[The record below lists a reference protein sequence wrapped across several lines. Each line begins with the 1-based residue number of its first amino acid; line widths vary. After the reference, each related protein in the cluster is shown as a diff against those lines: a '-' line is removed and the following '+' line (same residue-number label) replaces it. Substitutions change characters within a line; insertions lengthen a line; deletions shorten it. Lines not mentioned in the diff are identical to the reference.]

1 LLVVLAMESQRPRPQ
16 SKTLRLNSSTNRES
30 KVSLVSNEFSRI
42 DDAGNFYVIDN
53 GVERLIG
60 SQPAMTLE
68 EAMAFYVKRFDDLE
82 ASVRLLEQRL
92 KAKADPKSIQKSAQK
107 ALGELESPAAI
118 GDLQSLRVRTNAVL
132 DGLGDLLAEAA
143 AKQAELSQEALAAR
157 EAIVL
162 AAEKIAAKDP
172 QKVNYKTTSAE
183 MLALF
188 NSWQALQKTS
198 AKVSKS
204 KADELWQRFSKARN
218 AFDSNKRTYFA
229 TQDSLAKASK
239 SAKSD
244 LASKAE
250 ALVANGAD
258 SAVAYRELLAT
269 WKALPKTKT
278 KSDDALW
285 ARFKA
290 AGDAIYA
297 AKSEKIAKDDV
308 EFAANLKVKLEL
320 LEEAEK
326 IDPSADLNEAK
337 AQLQRIQLKW
347 EKVGKVPRDSIK
359 DIENRLKAVEQKIK
373 SVENEIW
380 RKTDPA
386 TIDRTNSVRT
396 QLDAAIAKLE
406 AELEAA
412 KSSGDAAKI
421 AAATEALEMKKAWLS
436 VVIANS

>member
-1 LLVVLAMESQRPRPQ
+1 
-16 SKTLRLNSSTNRES
+16 
-30 KVSLVSNEFSRI
+30 VSLVSNEFSRI

-68 EAMAFYVKRFDDLE
+68 EAMAFYVKRFDDIE

-118 GDLQSLRVRTNAVL
+118 GDLESLRVRTNAVL

-204 KADELWQRFSKARN
+204 KSDELWQRFSKARN

-278 KSDDALW
+278 KSDEALW

-347 EKVGKVPRDSIK
+347 EKAGKVSRDSIK

>member
-1 LLVVLAMESQRPRPQ
+1 M
-16 SKTLRLNSSTNRES
+16 
-30 KVSLVSNEFSRI
+30 SLVSNEFSRI

-68 EAMAFYVKRFDDLE
+68 EAMAFYVKRFDDIE

-118 GDLQSLRVRTNAVL
+118 GDLESLRVRTNAVL

-204 KADELWQRFSKARN
+204 KSDELWQRFSKARN

-278 KSDDALW
+278 KSDEALW

-347 EKVGKVPRDSIK
+347 EKAGKVSRDSIK